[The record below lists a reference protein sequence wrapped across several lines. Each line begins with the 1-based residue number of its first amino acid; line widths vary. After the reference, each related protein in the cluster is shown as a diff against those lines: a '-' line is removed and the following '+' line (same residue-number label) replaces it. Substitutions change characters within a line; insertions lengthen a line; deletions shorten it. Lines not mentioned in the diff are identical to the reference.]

1 MFAEIVGFTSFIQN
15 DEALAMINLQRHN
28 LFLGSLFPQF
38 HGKEI
43 RTIGDAFLVE
53 FENVLNAVQCA
64 IEIQTKLRKQN
75 EGLFVSDEDKIRI
88 QIGIHL
94 GDIIHRERD
103 VFGDAVNIASLIQ
116 TLAELEGICVSE
128 QVFHQVRNK
137 ISVEF

>member
-1 MFAEIVGFTSFIQN
+1 MIQFEFLKLIRASYFVRKLQKLAAIMFAEIVGFTSFIQN

-53 FENVLNAVQCA
+53 FENVLDAVQCA

-75 EGLFVSDEDKIRI
+75 EGLFVSDED
-88 QIGIHL
+88 
-94 GDIIHRERD
+94 
-103 VFGDAVNIASLIQ
+103 
-116 TLAELEGICVSE
+116 
-128 QVFHQVRNK
+128 
-137 ISVEF
+137 